1 MERRNFKLSDGR
13 NLEYCRNQIDSDS
26 IVILHAGTMQ
36 DITGWKTWLDFFE
49 SNKVAALAFGR
60 SGYVA
65 SSKKPGRITIDV
77 ARDISE
83 LADHIGISRMVN
95 VGLSGGGQH
104 ALATGLD
111 LRTTG
116 IVTIGSL
123 APYEELSEQFFD
135 GMQQADLDEYD
146 DALTDINL
154 LIERFQGYMNPKDRE
169 AGIPMEIA
177 PNDKKARENPSWEIL
192 MDSVAFT
199 ASQGWDW
206 VADDYSSYLKAW
218 GFDPRDITVPVSIWQ
233 GGLDKNVPS
242 QHGRWLS
249 ANIANSI
256 LHLKEEE
263 SHIGLYIN
271 YGEEMMKEAVNLIRR
286 SNL

>member
-1 MERRNFKLSDGR
+1 VERRNFKLSDGR
-13 NLEYCRNQIDSDS
+13 NLEYCRNQIESDS
-26 IVILHAGTMQ
+26 IVIFHAGTMQ
-36 DITGWKTWLDFFE
+36 DITGWKTWLDYCE

-65 SSKKPGRITIDV
+65 STKKPGRITIDV

-83 LADHIGISRMVN
+83 LADHFEISRMVN

-111 LRTTG
+111 PRTAG
-116 IVTIGSL
+116 VVTIGSL
-123 APYEELSEQFFD
+123 APYAELGEHFFD

-146 DALTDINL
+146 DALVDINL
-154 LIERFQGYMNPKDRE
+154 LIERFQGYLNPHEGE

-177 PNDKKARENPSWEIL
+177 PNDRKARENPSWKIL

-206 VADDYSSYLKAW
+206 VADDYSSYLTPW
-218 GFDPRDITVPVSIWQ
+218 GFDPREITVPVSIWQ
-233 GGLDKNVPS
+233 GGLDKNVPP
-242 QHGRWLS
+242 QHGHWLS
-249 ANIANSI
+249 QKISGST
-256 LHLKEEE
+256 LHLKDDD

-271 YGEEMMKEAVNLIRR
+271 YEIEIMKDAIRLLR
-286 SNL
+286 P